1 MFEDLYEKSVA
12 YDDNLLQA
20 ACLLQA
26 EFDLDL
32 REYALIS
39 RSEAFKQALAETAE
53 EYNVS
58 AKDLRARLKE
68 ILD

>member
-20 ACLLQA
+20 ACVLQA

-32 REYALIS
+32 REYAIIR

-53 EYNVS
+53 EYGVS
-58 AKDLRARLKE
+58 KSGLAKRLQE